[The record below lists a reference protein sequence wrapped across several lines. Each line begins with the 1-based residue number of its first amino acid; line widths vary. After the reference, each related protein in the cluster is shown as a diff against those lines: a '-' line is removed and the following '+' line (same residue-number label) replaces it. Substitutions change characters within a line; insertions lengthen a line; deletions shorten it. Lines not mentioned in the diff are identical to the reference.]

1 MLSGRR
7 RSSSSSS
14 GFSSS
19 SSHSSSEEDEEPA
32 VRRSSVAFAEGHQE
46 IPHVDPLRSPQ
57 LYAIHSSEDE
67 DDSNNNN
74 HRDVDL
80 VDAMIED
87 MERGRAGSPS
97 DRRLSHSEQTG
108 SSRSVGS
115 LTRRNQRTSNVVD
128 LETGKVGGCRAHTAM
143 VRS

>member
-19 SSHSSSEEDEEPA
+19 SSRSSSEEDEGPA

-46 IPHVDPLRSPQ
+46 IPLVDPLRSPQ

-67 DDSNNNN
+67 GDSSNNN

-115 LTRRNQRTSNVVD
+115 LTQRIQRTSNSVD